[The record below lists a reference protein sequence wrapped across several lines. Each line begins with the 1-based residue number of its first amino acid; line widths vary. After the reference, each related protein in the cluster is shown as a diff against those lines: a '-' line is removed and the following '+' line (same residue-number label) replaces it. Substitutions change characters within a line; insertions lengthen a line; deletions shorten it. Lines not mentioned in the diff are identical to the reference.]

1 MRPHPAA
8 ALRALVLFGVTAG
21 PAVAQTT
28 PPPAAAGTPAPI
40 PVSSAMPSPVVTRPP
55 APLPPGLRARA
66 HAVVTVT
73 GPSTGTAP
81 PRTLTFSIGLAVATR
96 PNLVRVDVLSLKSDV
111 AALPNLHFTAVLDRR
126 ANTVTLWNDAV
137 KRYYLLTFLPQATPT
152 PAPRGS
158 PTPVPRAVSPLSRLD
173 ILAIAI
179 TMTGHTVTN
188 GVPTTGLSFDLRVA
202 KKGQAVPVHVTATT
216 QIVDDSAWLPMTIDA
231 VVRSRHSAGGG
242 DLRVCNRRA
251 DARVA
256 AIEPV
261 RDPAGVYASEL
272 AVCHHPAWE
281 MSALLQ

>member
-1 MRPHPAA
+1 MRPHLAA

-28 PPPAAAGTPAPI
+28 PPPAAAGTPAPT

-81 PRTLTFSIGLAVATR
+81 PRTLTISIGLAVATR

-111 AALPNLHFTAVLDRR
+111 AALPDLHFTAVLDRR
-126 ANTVTLWNDAV
+126 ANRVTLWNDAV
-137 KRYYLLTFLPQATPT
+137 KRYYLLTFLPQAAPT

-158 PTPVPRAVSPLSRLD
+158 PTPVPRAVSPLSGLD

-216 QIVDDSAWLPMTIDA
+216 QSSTTP
-231 VVRSRHSAGGG
+231 RGCR
-242 DLRVCNRRA
+242 
-251 DARVA
+251 
-256 AIEPV
+256 
-261 RDPAGVYASEL
+261 
-272 AVCHHPAWE
+272 
-281 MSALLQ
+281 

>member
-231 VVRSRHSAGGG
+231 VVDPGTPPVGATFAYAIDELTRGLPPLSLFAIPPGYT
-242 DLRVCNRRA
+242 RA
-251 DARVA
+251 NSPF
-256 AIEPV
+256 AIIPH
-261 RDPAGVYASEL
+261 GK
-272 AVCHHPAWE
+272 
-281 MSALLQ
+281 